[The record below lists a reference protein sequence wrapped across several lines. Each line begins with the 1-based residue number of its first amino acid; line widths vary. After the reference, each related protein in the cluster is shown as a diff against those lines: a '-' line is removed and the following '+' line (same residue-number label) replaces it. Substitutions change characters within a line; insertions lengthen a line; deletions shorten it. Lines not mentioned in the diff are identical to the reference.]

1 MSAVRKTR
9 TDAWEAKLSDED
21 STKLYALCGHLS
33 YNAAKLLAKSELKI
47 SLPGSST
54 FYRFLERMREEDC
67 ALRLAKASA
76 VSKEVAL
83 MSAKSGITDRDL
95 IRSFQNMA
103 AEAAL
108 AGDAKTA
115 TRLIMMACDLA
126 RKGQRQEEL
135 RIANE
140 RLNLA
145 QAKLDSVRKVVEGAK
160 KKGGLTEETL
170 KKIEEAAGLL

>member
-1 MSAVRKTR
+1 MSVRKTR

-21 STKLYALCGHLS
+21 RTKLYALCGHLS
-33 YNAAKLLAKSELKI
+33 YNSAKLLAKSELKI
-47 SLPGSST
+47 TLPGSST
-54 FYRFLERMREEDC
+54 FYRFLARMREEDC

-83 MSAKSGITDRDL
+83 MSAKSGITDLDL
-95 IRSFQNMA
+95 VKSFQNMG

-108 AGDAKTA
+108 SGDSKTA

-126 RKGQRQEEL
+126 RKGQKQEEL

-140 RLNLA
+140 KLKLA
-145 QAKLDSVRKVVEGAK
+145 MAKEQKATKVIGDKKLTDAERQAKLKEIF
-160 KKGGLTEETL
+160 GL
-170 KKIEEAAGLL
+170 

>member
-1 MSAVRKTR
+1 MSVRKTR

-21 STKLYALCGHLS
+21 RTKLYALCGHLS
-33 YNAAKLLAKSELKI
+33 YNSAKLLAKSELKI

-54 FYRFLERMREEDC
+54 FYRFLARMREEDC

-76 VSKEVAL
+76 VTKEVGL
-83 MSAKSGITDRDL
+83 MAAKSGISDL
-95 IRSFQNMA
+95 DLVKSFQNMG

-108 AGDAKTA
+108 SGDSKTA

-126 RKGQRQEEL
+126 RKGQKDEEL

-140 RLNLA
+140 KLKLA
-145 QAKLDSVRKVVEGAK
+145 QAKEQKATKVIGDK
-160 KKGGLTEETL
+160 KLTDAERV
-170 KKIEEAAGLL
+170 KKVKSIFGIM

>member
-21 STKLYALCGHLS
+21 RTKLYALCGHLS
-33 YNAAKLLAKSELKI
+33 YNSAKLLAKSEMKI

-54 FYRFLERMREEDC
+54 FYRFLSRMREEDC

-76 VSKEVAL
+76 VTKEVGL
-83 MSAKSGITDRDL
+83 MAAKSGISDL
-95 IRSFQNMA
+95 DLVKSFQNMG

-108 AGDAKTA
+108 SGDSKTA

-126 RKGQRQEEL
+126 RKGQKDEEL

-140 RLNLA
+140 KLKLLTARETAARGALGSRKMSDSDKV
-145 QAKLDSVRKVVEGAK
+145 AKMKEIFG
-160 KKGGLTEETL
+160 
-170 KKIEEAAGLL
+170 